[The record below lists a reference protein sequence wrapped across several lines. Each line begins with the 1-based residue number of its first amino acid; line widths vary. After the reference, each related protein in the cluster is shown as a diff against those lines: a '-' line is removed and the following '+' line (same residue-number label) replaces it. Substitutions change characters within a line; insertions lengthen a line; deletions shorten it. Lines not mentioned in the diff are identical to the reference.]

1 MEGKG
6 TIGVLGLG
14 YVGIVNVACLS
25 AAGFTVRCNDV
36 KPLKVQKVREGRSP
50 IIEPKVEELIA
61 SGVKEGRIIAMDDA
75 AELIRSSDLII
86 SCVGTPSKADGEVN
100 LDYLRNVMKD
110 ISEVLDEQDEKYIV
124 CRSTVPPG
132 TTERLYDQ
140 FFGKRFSKV
149 IPVFYPEFLREGSA
163 VSDFHDYGRF
173 VLGHREGDDVSVVLD
188 MLHVNKDRPSYM
200 TDLATA
206 EYAKYIDNSFHA
218 LKIVFANE
226 IFGLATELG
235 VNVEDAHRIFVAD
248 DRLNISKRYLRPG
261 LPFGGSC
268 LPKDVRELQFLI
280 KRSGRDMD
288 LLPSLMPSNDAFVER
303 LYEQIVS
310 NDVGRIGFIGLS
322 FKNHSDDLRE
332 SPILRILDK
341 LRADK
346 AYELAIWDEDLHL
359 QNLRIDFPYLYSMVD
374 ELEGVIKGSDLLI
387 VSKRYLAEAMRLK
400 AKDQLVLNWSDELY
414 ETGENMQSLYA

>member
-1 MEGKG
+1 MDAKAS
-6 TIGVLGLG
+6 IGVLGLG

-25 AAGFTVRCNDV
+25 AAGFIVRCNDV
-36 KPLKVQKVREGRSP
+36 KPLKVQRVGEGKSP

-61 SGVKEGRIIAMDDA
+61 TGVEEGRIIAMDDA
-75 AELIRSSDLII
+75 AELVRSSDIII

-110 ISEVLDEQDEKYIV
+110 IAEVLDESDKKFIV

-132 TTERLYDQ
+132 TTERLYDR
-140 FFGKRFSKV
+140 FFGNRYPNV
-149 IPVFYPEFLREGSA
+149 VPVFYPEFLREGSA

-173 VLGHREGDDVSVVLD
+173 VLGHREGDDVSTVME
-188 MLHVNKDRPSYM
+188 MLHVNKERPSFL

-226 IFGLATELG
+226 IFGLASELG
-235 VNVEDAHRIFVAD
+235 VNVQDSHRIFVAD

-280 KRSGRDMD
+280 KHSGRDMD

-303 LYEQIVS
+303 LYEQVVS
-310 NDVGRIGFIGLS
+310 NDIGRIGFIGLS

-341 LRADK
+341 LRADR
-346 AYELAIWDEDLHL
+346 AYEIRIWDEDLHL
-359 QNLRIDFPYLYSMVD
+359 QNLRIDFPYLYSLVED
-374 ELEGVIKGSDLLI
+374 LEGVIRGSDLLI
-387 VSKRYLAEAMRLK
+387 VSKRYLAETNKLK
-400 AKDQLVLNWSDELY
+400 DKDQLVYNWSDDLY
-414 ETGENMQSLYA
+414 ETGDNVQSLYA